1 MSKYTPGPWTVDFDS
16 YLNVFIDAAT
26 KPALAECLEGS
37 AEYEGRVGGL
47 LGGGVT
53 AEETMRANAQLISA
67 APDLLEA
74 LRDVL
79 DWYGTGSIAYSM
91 SSRGNASQYHKTLNA
106 AYAAIAKA
114 QAEPKGY
121 SHAGYSDAEELQPDI
136 QNIPHPTE
144 GE

>member
-1 MSKYTPGPWTVDFDS
+1 MSKYTPGPWTVDFNS

-37 AEYEGRVGGL
+37 AEYEGRVGHL
-47 LGGGVT
+47 LGGEVT

-79 DWYGTGSIAYSM
+79 GWYELNEISYAMKKMGE
-91 SSRGNASQYHKTLNA
+91 SQQYIKTMNA
-106 AYAAIAKA
+106 ARAAIRKA
-114 QAEPKGY
+114 QAEPSGY
-121 SHAGYSDAEELQPDI
+121 SHAG
-136 QNIPHPTE
+136 E